1 MTRKMYWGITAL
13 IIFVIAAGGFMYWQW
28 SQVQQLKEQLAQ
40 DEKMLEDKDK
50 QVAENDLPP
59 ARPGFKWVPH
69 DDHYHQ
75 VPIDAPD
82 VWQAPHETH
91 ELEEIV
97 FDTPMLK
104 SDLPDELP
112 EKFPTDAELEKM
124 NTIDIL
130 HLMSLYEEHF
140 RALRKTDPDASVKL
154 HNTYMPKLWARMLEL
169 NEESNAFTEKMNRRS
184 MERAGFYPPTD
195 EVPAKII
202 TVIPPEDVKPE
213 DLESEGGNQ

>member
-1 MTRKMYWGITAL
+1 MTRRTYWGIAAL
-13 IIFVIAAGGFMYWQW
+13 IVILIAAGGFMYWQW

-112 EKFPTDAELEKM
+112 EKFPTDAELQKM
-124 NTIDIL
+124 SAIDII
-130 HLMSLYEEHF
+130 HLIRLYEEKT
-140 RALRKTDPDASVKL
+140 RSLRKTDYDASVKL
-154 HNTYMPKLWARMLEL
+154 HNTIMPKLWARSAALR
-169 NEESNAFTEKMNRRS
+169 EESNAHMEEFNRRS
-184 MERAGFYPPTD
+184 MERAGFYPATE

-202 TVIPPEDVKPE
+202 TVIPPEDYETEKT
-213 DLESEGGNQ
+213 EGGNK